1 MQNAIFRV
9 AHDGA
14 KLFQRANEKSNVL
27 VTLSSKQAVARLDS
41 KLDRDW
47 LFVFADTPGEG
58 LYVGFIP
65 RKKLRPIEVETR
77 REESYEP
84 SNRPIAAADTAHIGQ
99 RLSPHFLLEEFIY
112 SDRAIKDKIDN
123 TPSEVE
129 VERLKMVAE
138 EMERVRTLLGNK
150 PITVTSGF
158 RSEKVNKL
166 VGGVENSDHR
176 LGYAVD
182 FVCPGFGSP
191 FEICQ
196 AIVGSKI
203 MASVDQIIQEKNR
216 WVHISFAP
224 ARRQEV
230 LTLFEGAV
238 GGDYKKGLHLG
249 TAYNEVLA

>member
-41 KLDRDW
+41 KSDPDW

-65 RKKLRPIEVETR
+65 RKKLRPIEVEAR
-77 REESYEP
+77 HEESYEP
-84 SNRPIAAADTAHIGQ
+84 SNKPAAAADAAHIGQ
-99 RLSPHFLLEEFIY
+99 RLSPHFLLGEFLFSDTAIANNVDNIPSKEEI
-112 SDRAIKDKIDN
+112 
-123 TPSEVE
+123 
-129 VERLKMVAE
+129 ERLKMVAGQM
-138 EMERVRTLLGNK
+138 EMVRSLLGDK
-150 PITVTSGF
+150 PIKVTSGF
-158 RSEKVNKL
+158 RSERLNTLVN
-166 VGGVENSDHR
+166 GVKDSAHR

-182 FVCPGFGSP
+182 FVCPDFGSP
-191 FEICQ
+191 LEICQ

-203 MASVDQIIQEKNR
+203 MASIDQIIQEKNR

-224 ARRQEV
+224 ARRQDV
-230 LTLFEGAV
+230 LTLFEGDV
-238 GGDYKKGLHLG
+238 GGGYKRGLHRG
-249 TAYNEVLA
+249 TEYIDVMA